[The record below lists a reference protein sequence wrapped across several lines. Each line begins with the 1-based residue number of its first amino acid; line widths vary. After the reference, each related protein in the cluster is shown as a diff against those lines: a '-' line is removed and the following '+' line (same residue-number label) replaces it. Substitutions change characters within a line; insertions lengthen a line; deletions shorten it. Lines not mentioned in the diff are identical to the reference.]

1 MRLMTLDMRLVTL
14 VPNHL
19 STVKNYQSTTSIS
32 HPYSSLFT
40 TFHPSNLKTTTLHQS
55 GEGKRGV
62 EVKKR
67 VAARRKWVKRGAEQ
81 HGRRWYGEKK
91 RCREG
96 QRGAYR
102 HQSLIIYRP
111 SLSPPMPNHLST
123 PHSRHQSLI
132 ICLLINFTNFTTHFL
147 VSMTVREGW
156 KRGKKRG

>member
-1 MRLMTLDMRLVTL
+1 MRMLIL

-67 VAARRKWVKRGAEQ
+67 VAARRKWVKRRVEMRM
-81 HGRRWYGEKK
+81 RRRKRAVEK
-91 RCREG
+91 
-96 QRGAYR
+96 
-102 HQSLIIYRP
+102 
-111 SLSPPMPNHLST
+111 
-123 PHSRHQSLI
+123 
-132 ICLLINFTNFTTHFL
+132 
-147 VSMTVREGW
+147 VREVYIDTNP
-156 KRGKKRG
+156 